1 MESTVDSE
9 SIVKA
14 KTVIRETII
23 QKREAL
29 GNLKQNEKSLI
40 IAQRLFDMDEFK
52 KSKSVFC
59 FLSIP
64 NEVQTEVVIQ
74 ESFRLG
80 KKVFVP
86 LLNSR
91 EQNLQVARIPSMGIN
106 FIVGNY
112 GVREPAPEFREI
124 VSFSCIDFAIAPGL
138 AFDIFGNRI
147 GYGGGY
153 YDNFFKK
160 ISKDVVRV
168 AIGYDFQILDLVPHS
183 DIDEP
188 VHFLVTE
195 AKTLRCRGR

>member
-14 KTVIRETII
+14 KTAIRETII

-40 IAQRLFDMDEFK
+40 IAQRLFEMDEFK

-91 EQNLQVARIPSMGIN
+91 EKNLQVARIPSMDIN

-124 VSFSCIDFAIAPGL
+124 VSFSRIDFAIAPGL
-138 AFDIFGNRI
+138 AFDTFGNRI

-160 ISKDVVRV
+160 ISKDVIRV

-195 AKTLRCRGR
+195 AKTLRCQGR